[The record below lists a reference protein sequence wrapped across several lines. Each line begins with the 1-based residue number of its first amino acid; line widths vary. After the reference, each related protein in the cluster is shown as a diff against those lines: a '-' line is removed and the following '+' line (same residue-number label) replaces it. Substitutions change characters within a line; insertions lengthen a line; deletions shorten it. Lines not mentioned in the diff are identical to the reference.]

1 MRAKNT
7 TVAEFCSK
15 GIILKLWDGNTAK
28 ERLMQCHG
36 KILGK
41 RRVKHSFSA
50 IILTIFYSETEPV
63 KLWTPFPPV
72 MQTSLRAGTKLLFVV
87 HSSSPSVLCDE
98 GIAVL

>member
-15 GIILKLWDGNTAK
+15 GIILKLWDGNSAK

-50 IILTIFYSETEPV
+50 IIPTTIYGETEPGNV
-63 KLWTPFPPV
+63 WTPLPPL
-72 MQTSLRAGTKLLFVV
+72 MQTSL
-87 HSSSPSVLCDE
+87 
-98 GIAVL
+98 

>member
-1 MRAKNT
+1 
-7 TVAEFCSK
+7 
-15 GIILKLWDGNTAK
+15 
-28 ERLMQCHG
+28 MQCHG

-50 IILTIFYSETEPV
+50 IILTFFYSETEPV